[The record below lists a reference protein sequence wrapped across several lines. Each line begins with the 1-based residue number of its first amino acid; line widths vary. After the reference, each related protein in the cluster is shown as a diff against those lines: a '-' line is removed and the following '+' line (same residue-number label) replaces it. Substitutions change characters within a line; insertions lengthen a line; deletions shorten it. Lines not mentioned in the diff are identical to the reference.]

1 LCVFPDKISPQLVK
15 DNYCAIF
22 VEPLVYLYNLS
33 LERGAV
39 PDNLKI
45 AKVIP
50 LFKKGEHALPS
61 NYRPISLLSIFNKL
75 LLKLVHKRVAY
86 MVF

>member
-1 LCVFPDKISPQLVK
+1 MS
-15 DNYCAIF
+15 YCAIL

-33 LERGAV
+33 LEQGV
-39 PDNLKI
+39 LPDDLKI

-75 LLKLVHKRVAY
+75 LEKLFHKRVHGFL
-86 MVF
+86 V